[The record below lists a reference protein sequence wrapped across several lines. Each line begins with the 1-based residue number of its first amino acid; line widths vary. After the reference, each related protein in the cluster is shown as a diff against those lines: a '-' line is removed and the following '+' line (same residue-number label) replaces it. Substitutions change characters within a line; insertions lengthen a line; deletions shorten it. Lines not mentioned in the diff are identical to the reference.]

1 MSADVETV
9 ETPAPV
15 EVPKDLQERAAV
27 AVAAYEAVTID
38 TLVERVNLLKE
49 LMKRCMVEGQHHGTI
64 PGTKKPSLWKPGAEL
79 ICVLFQLGTR
89 YPKDSIRIERD
100 NGHFLFTLTCELFH
114 IPTGR
119 VVGEGVG
126 AGSTMEYRFRIQT
139 EDRYTAGGA
148 GLKSPSGA
156 GQPIKAKYTP
166 FDFYNTVLKMA
177 KKRCLGSTT
186 PVLVKTR
193 GGLLRTNLSKMHD
206 IWEKGGETLLLP
218 GTDGTWRRVEGMC
231 REDNRPVFR
240 IEVSDG
246 SALRATAEHRFP
258 TERGLLHVR
267 ELQPGDRLIRND
279 LSFCLKPEGAC
290 NPDYGWLAGVFVADG
305 HLDGPST
312 AFTLHREKKARIA
325 ERLVRIA
332 EGLAATTSVSH
343 HENTLRLAICGPA
356 FRGMID
362 QFVAGTGSHQRHA
375 SRHAWRQGREF
386 LQGFLDGYLACDGHL
401 VTRPGRATHW
411 MVGFSR
417 KNTEL
422 AFDLRSICAA
432 LGYRINLTFGT
443 SQCEGRTFHTHEGWI
458 KTPVESYNQKHLNEV
473 VRVVEEAK
481 PAVVYDVQVDG
492 NRLFCL
498 ADGIQTHNS
507 FVDAVLTASGASEIF
522 TQDVEDNPELCPE
535 ADRSPVRRSL
545 PKPPPGSPR
554 AKARTGAQPGG
565 SGVEGLV
572 TGVVKRAWQND
583 YQGTRYFFAKLDDG
597 KQVQTKDPRLGAQ
610 LLGCETGEDFRAWCK
625 ASPSPGKLYL
635 VSFDTAT
642 AQA

>member
-1 MSADVETV
+1 MSADVEAV
-9 ETPAPV
+9 EAAPV
-15 EVPKDLQERAAV
+15 EVPKDLQERAAGV
-27 AVAAYEAVTID
+27 VVPAYEAVPLD
-38 TLVERVNLLKE
+38 TLIERVNLLKE

-79 ICVLFQLGTR
+79 ICTLFQLGAR
-89 YPKDSIRIERD
+89 YPKNSMLIERE

-139 EDRYTAGGA
+139 EDRY
-148 GLKSPSGA
+148 SDH

-206 IWEKGGETLLLP
+206 IWERGGETLLLP

-258 TERGLLHVR
+258 TERGLLRVR

-290 NPDYGWLAGVFVADG
+290 NPEYGWLAGVFVADG

-332 EGLAATTSVSH
+332 KGLAATTSVSH

-375 SRHAWRQGREF
+375 SRHVWRQGREF

-417 KNTEL
+417 RNTEL

-443 SQCEGRTFHTHEGWI
+443 SQCEGKTFHTHEGWI
-458 KTPVESYNQKHLNEV
+458 KTPVESYNQKHLSEITAI
-473 VRVVEEAK
+473 VEEAK

-492 NRLFCL
+492 NHLFCL

-507 FVDAVLTASGASEIF
+507 FVDAVLTASGASEIW
-522 TQDVEDNPELCPE
+522 TQDTEDNPELYQE
-535 ADRSPVRRSL
+535 QSQQSVRQSL

-554 AKARTGAQPGG
+554 LKPKSKTNGNQGKP
-565 SGVEGLV
+565 ELV
-572 TGVVKRAWQND
+572 TGVVERAWPND
-583 YQGTRYFFAKLDDG
+583 FEGTRYFMLKLKDG
-597 KQVQTKDPRLGAQ
+597 RQVQTKDPELGAT
-610 LLGCETGEDFRAWCK
+610 LLGCEPGEDFRAHCE
-625 ASPSPGKLYL
+625 PSSKPSKLYL
-635 VSFDTAT
+635 VSFSTAAT
-642 AQA
+642 KA